1 MSDEEDGGL
10 EEQLRV
16 AAEYGQG
23 LLRLNEKLQR
33 DNAALRLEIADGAA
47 QYDARMRQQETML
60 VEPLQRRVEE
70 LEDTVRMCTRLNLRI
85 QLMRPG
91 PTLAGHDRGG
101 DEAGTAESAGRERRT
116 VGKARWHR

>member
-16 AAEYGQG
+16 AAEYGRG
-23 LLRLNEKLQR
+23 LLRLNEKLQQ

-47 QYDARMRQQETML
+47 QYDARMRQQETTL

-70 LEDTVRMCTRLNLRI
+70 LEDTVSVHHIHALLPIHPLNL
-85 QLMRPG
+85 P
-91 PTLAGHDRGG
+91 HF
-101 DEAGTAESAGRERRT
+101 RT
-116 VGKARWHR
+116 CR